1 MQPVLKMLLM
11 KPSKLIIKIVA
22 AFALLAVLV
31 IGGFTVQLINFK
43 STPINLTEEKVFVVS
58 PGSSLS
64 KIAYAMQAE
73 GLIVQP
79 RYFSLLGRWSGHAAN
94 LKTGEYLLKPGMTPL
109 QVLDKIVAGD
119 VIDYSLTVVEG
130 WRFKQMLD
138 AIHKQNKLDHS
149 LKGLSPE
156 EIMAQLGH
164 PGEHPEGRF
173 LPETYHFTAGM
184 SDLDFLKRAYTAMQ
198 RLLEQ
203 EWSQRD
209 KGLPYKSPYEALI
222 MASIVEKETGIASE
236 RPEIAGVFV
245 RRLQKR
251 MRLQTDPTV
260 IYGIGESYDGNI
272 RKRDL
277 LRDTPYNTYTRHG
290 LPPTPIALPGA
301 DAIRAALHPAKGD
314 SLYFVAMGEGGN
326 GRHYFSA
333 TLEEHI
339 NAVRKYQL
347 KR

>member
-1 MQPVLKMLLM
+1 MLAM
-11 KPSKLIIKIVA
+11 KPSKFIIKIVA
-22 AFALLAVLV
+22 ALVLLVALVG
-31 IGGFTVQLINFK
+31 GGFVVQLINFK
-43 STPINLTEEKVFVVS
+43 STPLNLSDEMVFVVA

-79 RYFSLLGRWSGHAAN
+79 RYFSLLGRWSGHAAK

-109 QVLDKIVAGD
+109 HVLDMIVAGD

-130 WRFKQMLD
+130 WSFRQMLE
-138 AIHKQNKLDHS
+138 AIHKQDKLQHT
-149 LKGLSPE
+149 LKGLSTE
-156 EIMAQLGH
+156 EIMVQLGH
-164 PGEHPEGRF
+164 PGEHPEGHF

-184 SDLDFLKRAYTAMQ
+184 SDLDFLKRAYAAMQ
-198 RLLEQ
+198 QLLED
-203 EWSQRD
+203 EWQQREQ
-209 KGLPYKSPYEALI
+209 GLPYKTAYEALI

-272 RKRDL
+272 RRRDL
-277 LRDTPYNTYTRHG
+277 KRDTPYNTYTRHG
-290 LPPTPIALPGA
+290 LTPTPIALPGA
-301 DAIRAALHPAKGD
+301 DAIHAALHPAKGD
-314 SLYFVAMGEGGN
+314 SLYFVAMGDGGN